1 MGSRRPREWFFA
13 ALLAAPKA
21 PVIAG
26 PASRSVDMGPV
37 VILSAGPGE
46 VTQVCDA

>member
-1 MGSRRPREWFFA
+1 MGSRRPGEWFFA
-13 ALLAAPKA
+13 AFLAAPKA

-26 PASRSVDMGPV
+26 PAPRSVDMGAV

-46 VTQVCDA
+46 VTEVCGA